1 MIEKYLEAGRK
12 VGAIWGGRMLRRMA
26 FIPAQIWIIILVILL
41 VGARP
46 VWTFIQRPAHL
57 NEIAAECGSSLV
69 SFWGLP
75 TANRDG
81 TKIAYAQTTENGLG
95 IFVNDLTTGKS
106 QLIHEYKEPDVLPG
120 MELFTMLPWSPDD
133 SFFGYTVNQPGLKQ
147 EADQLQQIV
156 FCDAK
161 TGAETIV
168 ASFRGQFWCPTPDS
182 CFSWLSSH
190 SFLYVNHWNELH
202 LVQKQMDGTWKD
214 TVRLDPS
221 QMGEAPASFITV
233 LSDNHIVWSQ
243 GKALW
248 QLDALSS
255 SPPVKYFDLS
265 TNVPDL
271 EKITRA
277 SYSPETG
284 RFLLNCLSSNNVATC
299 WQLTPTNSSSE
310 NLTQIQPDHATW
322 GGKWIKQGNGWA
334 YVSQSEPQHD
344 TLVIQTNFSTTSTTL
359 IKFSADL
366 SSYYSQG
373 FTLSFTPAANGKR
386 LFIPGIFNDEIV
398 PSVWEYE
405 LGSSSLRSVVPVP
418 KCPLLRARDN
428 NLLRQ
433 TMTLPSGSTTGYQ
446 IQFPP
451 DFDRH
456 QKRRYPVMI
465 ANQYMDAYAS
475 AFADCGVIYVTV
487 GSGAHEDGA
496 KEEQWERD
504 LWEFYKYLAG
514 TPYVDT
520 RRIFLGAA
528 CAETGGLSKFLLTHP
543 SPWKGIILMDFI
555 QPPDLT
561 VLAQGEHPPKIL
573 LSAGSQNGESES
585 VRLCNYQAEACKLG
599 IKVEFSLLV
608 GTGHPYISQRS
619 IRERLESVMNF
630 IYDN

>member
-1 MIEKYLEAGRK
+1 MIEKYFEAGRK
-12 VGAIWGGRMLRRMA
+12 AGAILGGKMLRRMA
-26 FIPAQIWIIILVILL
+26 SIPAEIWIIILVVLL

-57 NEIAAECGSSLV
+57 NEIAAECGSGLI

-75 TANRDG
+75 TANCAG

-95 IFVNDLTTGKS
+95 IFLNDLATGKR
-106 QLIHEYKEPDVLPG
+106 QLIHEFKEPDALPG

-147 EADQLQQIV
+147 EADQLQQVVI
-156 FCDAK
+156 CDAK
-161 TGAETIV
+161 TGVETIV
-168 ASFRGQFWCPTPDS
+168 GSFPDQLWRPTPDS
-182 CFSWLSSH
+182 FFSWLSSY
-190 SFLYVNHWNELH
+190 SFVYVNHQQELH
-202 LVQKQMDGTWKD
+202 LEQRQADGSWKD
-214 TVRLDPS
+214 TIRLDSSP
-221 QMGEAPASFITV
+221 MGDAPVSFITN
-233 LSDNHIVWSQ
+233 LSGNDIVWLQ
-243 GKALW
+243 GNAFW
-248 QLDALSS
+248 RLDVSS
-255 SPPVKYFDLS
+255 ANAPAKFFDLS
-265 TNVPDL
+265 TNIPEL
-271 EKITRA
+271 KKITRV

-284 RFLLNCLSSNNVATC
+284 RFLLNCLDSNNVATV
-299 WQLTPTNSSSE
+299 WQLMPTGSSSE
-310 NLTQIQPDHATW
+310 NLSRIQHHHATW
-322 GGKWIKQGNGWA
+322 GGKWINQGDGWA

-344 TLVIQTNFSTTSTTL
+344 TLVIQTNFSTAATTL
-359 IKFSADL
+359 IKFSVDL

-398 PSVWEYE
+398 PSIWEYDMD
-405 LGSSSLRSVVPVP
+405 SSSLRPVVPAP
-418 KCPLLRARDN
+418 KYPLLHARDDR
-428 NLLRQ
+428 LLRQ
-433 TMTLPSGSTTGYQ
+433 TMTLPSGHTTGYQ

-451 DFDRH
+451 SFDRH

-487 GSGAHEDGA
+487 GSGAHEVGP
-496 KEEQWERD
+496 EEIQWESD
-504 LWEFYKYLAG
+504 AWEFYKYLAG

-520 RRIFLGAA
+520 SRIYLGAA

-555 QPPDLT
+555 QPPDLN
-561 VLAQGEHPPKIL
+561 VLAHSGHPPKIL
-573 LSAGSQNGESES
+573 LSAGSQNNES
-585 VRLCNYQAEACKLG
+585 VLLYNYQAEACKVG
-599 IKVEFSLLV
+599 INVELSILE

-619 IRERLESVMNF
+619 IRKRLESVMNF